1 MVGGVIAADLA
12 RTRGWRVT
20 VLDRSADALERAG
33 DRAQRFGA
41 RVTTAEA
48 DLSDA
53 KSIKA
58 AIEPADVVV
67 GALPSTLGFNAL
79 RTVIE
84 AKRPYADISF
94 MPENAL
100 ELGPLARRRGV
111 TAIVDIGVA
120 PGMSNLLAG
129 WAATRLDPCERIAIY
144 VGGLPVERRLPF
156 QYKAAFSPADV
167 LEEYTRP
174 VRLVEGGRT
183 VIRTPLSEPEPVEF
197 EGIGTLEAFN
207 TDGLRTMA
215 ATLKVPN
222 MKEKTLRYPGHIEKM
237 AVLRETGF
245 FRTDPIDVGGVK
257 VRPLDVTAKLL
268 FPMWKLEPGEA
279 DITVLKVIVEGTKAG
294 KRTRLTYDL
303 VDAYDPTT
311 GVHSMAR
318 TTGYTA
324 TAAVRML
331 ARGLFTDKGV
341 FSPELVGQKKPCVDF
356 LLSELRARG
365 VIYKE
370 TIEFL

>member
-207 TDGLRTMA
+207 TDGLRTLVD
-215 ATLKVPN
+215 TLAVPF
-222 MKEKTLRYPGHIEKM
+222 MKEKTMRYPGHAALM
-237 AVLRETGF
+237 DALRVAGF
-245 FRTDPIDVGGVK
+245 LSTDELDVGGTK
-257 VRPLDVTAKLL
+257 LRPRDLAAALL
-268 FPMWKLEPGEA
+268 FPRWQYEPGEA
-279 DITVLKVIVEGTKAG
+279 DLTAMRIVAEGTLRSAAA
-294 KRTRLTYDL
+294 RLVFTL
-303 VDAYDPTT
+303 VDHFDEETGTT
-311 GVHSMAR
+311 SMAR
-318 TTGYTA
+318 TTA
-324 TAAVRML
+324 FPCAIAARLLASGKLRRPGVIPPELL
-331 ARGLFTDKGV
+331 AREEGLVDHFLR
-341 FSPELVGQKKPCVDF
+341 EL
-356 LLSELRARG
+356 ARRD
-365 VIYKE
+365 VRFDTVVE
-370 TIEFL
+370 QH